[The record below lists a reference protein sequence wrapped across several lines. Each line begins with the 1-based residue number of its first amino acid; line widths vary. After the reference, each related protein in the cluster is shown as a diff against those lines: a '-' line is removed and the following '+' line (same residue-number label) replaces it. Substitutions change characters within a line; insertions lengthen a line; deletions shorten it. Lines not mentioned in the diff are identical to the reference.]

1 VQDTEDLLRD
11 AEKIG
16 RRNAEI
22 IELAQAWCRHVRCDR
37 GRMGVGIV
45 EQQTGLPVTG
55 GTFRCDFA
63 RNPALEGMD
72 LASIAL
78 GFYERNCANCKER
91 SPTGI
96 VPNLGTW
103 AGEIADKRREAEEKS
118 AEALKTR
125 EADRAERHRRRRL
138 RAGRL
143 SAVAQSTI
151 ELLEKLDTETPDR
164 SASTELLALAR
175 LHPEGFTPDLLDV
188 VLSDAGELR
197 SEACLE
203 VVATIRQNRG
213 LDLFEV
219 VPVAVTALRQGW
231 GHHVSASL
239 AAAHA
244 TAADVDDELFR
255 AAVLRAS
262 SPLRSFGGANREP
275 HPDVLV
281 RLFAVAPERCMALLI
296 AQISAEDDWRRAAA
310 AQAASCLFD
319 TGSLRP
325 TDTLVDGLLDAARRP
340 DQMVFRHAE
349 ARSSGQGAVAS
360 AMLRSPSLV
369 EGRIEPRWADAVT
382 RERLSLLECYD
393 NVIRSNL
400 GKDLPPEIPTAI
412 ASRALSCLS
421 DSDPD
426 VISKA
431 ADLVDLVFG
440 YQASATRVPIDVV
453 LGSLALVCRA
463 HDSTPSAESRIIPVS
478 PERSIV
484 SALER
489 EQRRSALS
497 AAATTLTSA
506 VSALAPLQREHFWSG
521 LAALWTAALDD
532 SPTLKGQLTVVL
544 GKVAAEPDSFGRA
557 LPYLYSALLGSEQA
571 VRARAIAAFGELL
584 DDEPG
589 SEMFPEAVTLGIIAG
604 LSDQYLIVIAAACAA
619 IRYVSIPPN
628 LLFGVLNRLIGVAST
643 HANELRWWNMVL
655 DALRSASSLAAPTQ
669 YKAAVD
675 RAILRVAD
683 SMQPYYALTVLSYMP
698 SLSERPEWLAS
709 AIKALRPN
717 ADRGYEDSRDDE
729 KKRLMRKIASHAPD
743 RVSPHV
749 PELVDTAVKATST
762 QPHKAWKIADLLS
775 SLSFHVPAAEI
786 ADKALA
792 TIPDTPANT
801 IIRSQ
806 TAAMRACFLV
816 EAAVARGDRAA
827 VTRALDDWATAH
839 AAWEKAKQESR
850 DAGPFWQTFIPQ

>member
-22 IELAQAWCRHVRCDR
+22 IELAQAWCRHVRRDR

-45 EQQTGLPVTG
+45 EQQTGLPVSG

-63 RNPALEGMD
+63 RNPGLQGMD
-72 LASIAL
+72 LASIAFA
-78 GFYERNCANCKER
+78 FYERNCANCKDR

-103 AGEIADKRREAEEKS
+103 AAEIADKRREVEEKS
-118 AEALKTR
+118 AQALKAR

-164 SASTELLALAR
+164 SALTELLALAR
-175 LHPEGFTPDLLDV
+175 LHPEGFTPDLLEV
-188 VLSDAGELR
+188 VLTDAAELR

-203 VVATIRQNRG
+203 VVATIRQSRG
-213 LDLFEV
+213 LDLAGV
-219 VPVAVTALRQGW
+219 APVALKGLRQGW
-231 GHHVSASL
+231 GHGVSASL

-262 SPLRSFGGANREP
+262 SPLRGFGGANREP
-275 HPDVLV
+275 NPDVLV
-281 RLFAVAPERCMALLI
+281 RLWAVAPERCMALLI
-296 AQISAEDDWRRAAA
+296 AQISAKDDWRRAAA

-319 TGSLRP
+319 TGSLQP
-325 TDTLVDGLLDAARRP
+325 TETLVDCLLDAARLP
-340 DQMVFRHAE
+340 DQMVFRPAE
-349 ARSSGQGAVAS
+349 ARSAVQGAVAS
-360 AMLRSPSLV
+360 AMQRSPSLV

-382 RERLSLLECYD
+382 RDRLSLLECYD
-393 NVIRSNL
+393 DVIRSNL
-400 GKDLPPEIPTAI
+400 GKELPPEIPTAT
-412 ASRALSCLS
+412 ASRAISCLT
-421 DSDPD
+421 DADPD

-440 YQASATRVPIDVV
+440 YHASATRVPIDVV

-463 HDSTPSAESRIIPVS
+463 HDSTPSGESRIVS
-478 PERSIV
+478 VGAEQSIV
-484 SALER
+484 SAFDR

-506 VSALAPLQREHFWSG
+506 VSALAPFHRDQFWSG
-521 LAALWTAALDD
+521 LDALWAAELGD
-532 SPTLKGQLTVVL
+532 SPRLKGQLTLVL

-571 VRARAIAAFGELL
+571 VRARAIAAFSDLL

-604 LSDQYLIVIAAACAA
+604 LSDQYVIVIAAACTA
-619 IRYVSIPPN
+619 IRYVSIPPD
-628 LLFGVLNRLIGVAST
+628 LLFGVLNRLIGVAAN
-643 HANELRWWNMVL
+643 HATEPRFWNMVL

-683 SMQPYYALTVLSYMP
+683 SMQPYYALEVLSYMP

-717 ADRGYEDSRDDE
+717 AERGYDDLRDDD
-729 KKRLMRKIASHAPD
+729 KDSLMRKIASHAPD

-749 PELVDTAVKATST
+749 PELLDTAVRAIST
-762 QPHKAWKIADLLS
+762 QPYKAWRIADLLS
-775 SLSFHVPAAEI
+775 ALSFHTPAGEI
-786 ADKALA
+786 ADKALT

-806 TAAMRACFLV
+806 TAALRACFLV
-816 EAAVARGDRAA
+816 EAAAARGDSTA
-827 VTRALDDWATAH
+827 VTRALDEWATAQ
-839 AAWEKAKQESR
+839 AAWENSEQEAR
-850 DAGPFWQTFIPQ
+850 NARPFWPTFIPQ